1 MVTSSSGINVL
12 LHENVFFEIGFHFAK
27 FYFYLQAKYQ
37 ELLPVLPTCC
47 QKLELTSQSN
57 YCWWLYVL
65 ANGVNF
71 STVGNTDD
79 CK

>member
-37 ELLPVLPTCC
+37 ELLAVLPTCC
-47 QKLELTSQSN
+47 QKLELRSQPG
-57 YCWWLYVL
+57 LFTFVL
-65 ANGVNF
+65 KCYP
-71 STVGNTDD
+71 D
-79 CK
+79 K